1 MTPVILNKKNTSKDA
16 ANQRWKVV
24 YLDAADKEQEKGLH
38 KDFGFHINRPF
49 YFKSRMMF
57 HRVVDHHANNW

>member
-1 MTPVILNKKNTSKDA
+1 MASKNNG
-16 ANQRWKVV
+16 ANQKWNVV
-24 YLDAADKEQEKGLH
+24 YVEDADKEATKGMH

-57 HRVVDHHANNW
+57 HRVIDHHANNW